1 MPGTLHI
8 VATPIGNLEDI
19 TLRALRVLGQVALIA
34 AEDTRRTG
42 KLLTH
47 YNISTRTLSYHEHN
61 SKTRMPVL
69 MRRLEANED
78 LALVTDAGTPG
89 VSDPGAELVDAC
101 VRARIRVEP
110 VPGVS
115 APLAAAIASGFPLI
129 PLTILGFPP
138 TRPKA
143 RTEWLADLDHIAHTV
158 CFFEAPHRIQL
169 TLADLA
175 DLLGERQIVV
185 ARELTK
191 VHEEFLRGPASTI
204 SELVTSPRG
213 EFTVMVGPAPPP
225 VSNRSQLSDAEL
237 MVEFGRITEFAG
249 LNRREA
255 ISQLAKRTNR
265 AARDVYAAIE
275 RSKHS
280 GV

>member
-69 MRRLEANED
+69 MKRLEANED

-158 CFFEAPHRIQL
+158 CFFEAPHRIQR

-175 DLLGERQIVV
+175 DFIGRTTDCCG
-185 ARELTK
+185 ARADK
-191 VHEEFLRGPASTI
+191 GSRG
-204 SELVTSPRG
+204 VSPRSG
-213 EFTVMVGPAPPP
+213 
-225 VSNRSQLSDAEL
+225 
-237 MVEFGRITEFAG
+237 
-249 LNRREA
+249 
-255 ISQLAKRTNR
+255 
-265 AARDVYAAIE
+265 
-275 RSKHS
+275 KHHF
-280 GV
+280 